1 MPNGYDDF
9 VKARPMLATNTGD
22 FHQMDAEE
30 LRELAVQNAEA
41 LALVRT
47 GLSRDCRVPLAGNGF
62 ASIDHM
68 TQLASMKGLA
78 QALSAEGRLAL
89 LEHRNADAVRS
100 YLDTMKLGHE
110 AGRGGPLIG
119 RLVCLGIESIGST
132 ALESVATNLNAA
144 ECREVVIALE
154 TLGKK
159 EESFQEV
166 MQNEKDW
173 ARRTFSFYQRTTGSF
188 MHLFN
193 IGSIKQYM
201 QKAESKFQIQGQ
213 KRRALLIGIA
223 ARAYELEKG
232 QPPKSASDLVP
243 NFLKEIPQDP
253 ATGTNMVLK
262 PL

>member
-1 MPNGYDDF
+1 
-9 VKARPMLATNTGD
+9 
-22 FHQMDAEE
+22 
-30 LRELAVQNAEA
+30 
-41 LALVRT
+41 
-47 GLSRDCRVPLAGNGF
+47 
-62 ASIDHM
+62 
-68 TQLASMKGLA
+68 MKGLA

-89 LEHRNADAVRS
+89 LEHRNADAARS

-119 RLVCLGIESIGST
+119 GLVRIAIEAIGST
-132 ALESVATNLNAA
+132 GLQSVTTNLNAA
-144 ECREVVIALE
+144 ECREVVVALE
-154 TLGKK
+154 TLGTK

-173 ARRTFSFYQRTTGSF
+173 VRRNFSFYHRTVGSF
-188 MHLFN
+188 TRLLNVGGM
-193 IGSIKQYM
+193 KQAM
-201 QKAESKFQIQGQ
+201 QKAELKFQTQGR

-232 QPPKSASDLVP
+232 QPPKSALDLVP
-243 NFLKEIPQDP
+243 AYLKEIPKDP